1 MSGAELDRK
10 LERMREIIRSLDR
23 VVVAFSAGVDST
35 LVLKVAV
42 DELGREKV
50 IAATSHTDSLA
61 EKEYWEAIRL
71 AELVDAPHVIVE
83 TDEFQDPNYLA
94 NPANRCYFCKTALYT
109 RLEALASERG
119 FRAIVNGANA
129 DDLGDWRPGLQA
141 ADEHGVRAPVAEA
154 GLTKADVRVLSR
166 RFELPTYDK
175 PASPCLSSRVQYGEA
190 ITPRKLRMVESCE
203 AFLREMG
210 LEVCRVRHHDK
221 LARIEVPPQEIARLA
236 EPETRRVID
245 EHFRSVGYSYVAL
258 DLTGFRSGS
267 MNEAVTLST
276 PNVRD

>member
-1 MSGAELDRK
+1 MSGADLDCK

-42 DELGREKV
+42 DELGRDGV

-71 AELVDAPHVIVE
+71 AELVGAPHVIVE

-94 NPANRCYFCKTALYT
+94 NPTNRCYFCKTALYT
-109 RLEALASERG
+109 RLEALACERG

-129 DDLGDWRPGLQA
+129 DDLSDWRPGLQA
-141 ADEHGVRAPVAEA
+141 ADEHGVRAPAAEA
-154 GLTKADVRVLSR
+154 GLTKAEVRALSK

-190 ITPRKLRMVESCE
+190 ITPRKLRMIESCE
-203 AFLREMG
+203 EFLREMG
-210 LEVCRVRHHDK
+210 LEVCRVRHHDR
-221 LARIEVPPQEIARLA
+221 LARIEVPPEEIARLA
-236 EPETRRVID
+236 EPVTRRAIE

-267 MNEAVTLST
+267 MNETVALTT
-276 PNVRD
+276 PNA